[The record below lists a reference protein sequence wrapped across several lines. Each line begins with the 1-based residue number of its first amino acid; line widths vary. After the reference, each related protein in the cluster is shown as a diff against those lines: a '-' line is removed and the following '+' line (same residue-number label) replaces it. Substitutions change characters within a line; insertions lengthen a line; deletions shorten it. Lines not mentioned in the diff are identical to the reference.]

1 LAQQLG
7 ANIFPSL
14 ANYDN
19 WLLIMENC
27 YHPNNNDKSTYQEDA
42 LCLALQV

>member
-14 ANYDN
+14 ANVDN
-19 WLLIMENC
+19 WLLIMENF
-27 YHPNNNDKSTYQEDA
+27 YHPNNNNNSIYQEDD
-42 LCLALQV
+42 LYHPLRV